1 MTDVPESDVPESKLP
16 ESKLP
21 EAKVPEAEVVENKIP
36 ENQIPEN
43 QIPENKI
50 PENQIPENQI
60 PENQIPENQI
70 PENQVPENQVPENQ
84 IPENKVPEN
93 KVPENKVPEV
103 LADRAVAEP
112 RPQLRAELRN
122 WCETWKICLQG
133 VLTQVSGGAP
143 GNISGQSDTFETSF
157 QPLPVADSDVWYTV
171 VAGGVVHGE
180 MTLRLPA
187 DSGTRLARKLLG
199 ETEPA
204 VEAAA
209 AEPITAERITPEPI
223 TSEHKEALEELLRQI
238 AGLAATAL
246 AANTGGEVQLH
257 LSASA
262 APSWSSDAV
271 VCLQTRNE
279 AGTSIS
285 IEIQISPAL
294 GAELQSRLQPAPPA
308 KTLAQPSP
316 SSSTLSSSLPPS
328 SGYGRLMEVGL
339 DVKLRFGTRRMLL
352 RDVLALSAGVVVE
365 LIG

>member
-16 ESKLP
+16 E
-21 EAKVPEAEVVENKIP
+21 AKVPDAEVVENKIP
-36 ENQIPEN
+36 ENQ
-43 QIPENKI
+43 
-50 PENQIPENQI
+50 
-60 PENQIPENQI
+60 
-70 PENQVPENQVPENQ
+70 VPENR
-84 IPENKVPEN
+84 I
-93 KVPENKVPEV
+93 PEV
-103 LADRAVAEP
+103 LADRAAAEP

-122 WCETWKICLQG
+122 WCETWKVCLQS
-133 VLTQVSGGAP
+133 VLSPVSGNASGNAP
-143 GNISGQSDTFETSF
+143 GNISGQSDTFETSS
-157 QPLPVADSDVWYTV
+157 QPLPVAASDVWYTV

-187 DSGTRLARKLLG
+187 ASGTRLARKFLG
-199 ETEPA
+199 ETEPT
-204 VEAAA
+204 VDTAA
-209 AEPITAERITPEPI
+209 AEPITAEPITSEPI

-246 AANTGGEVQLH
+246 AANAGGEVQLH

-294 GAELQSRLQPAPPA
+294 GAELQSRVQPAPPA
-308 KTLAQPSP
+308 KTLAQLSP
-316 SSSTLSSSLPPS
+316 SSPTLSSSLPPS

-365 LIG
+365 LESTLHSPVDLLLEGRLIAQGEVVIVDGKYGLRITDVVDTAPALGSLV